1 MHAMQSPGSLSKK
14 RCGRRAKPL
23 PTLAGLHSPVS
34 LPPWPSVLAELVPPG
49 LRSPLRLTVA
59 ASALACGLLLTGCAT
74 APPRVIVETIPVP
87 EALLVCRDEPAP
99 PVDVTDRAV
108 GAWIVDLAEAGDDC
122 RAKLGAVRGIVE

>member
-1 MHAMQSPGSLSKK
+1 MQSPGSPSKR

-23 PTLAGLHSPVS
+23 PTLAGLPCHAS
-34 LPPWPSVLAELVPPG
+34 LPPWPSVFAELVPPG

-59 ASALACGLLLTGCAT
+59 ASVLASGLLLTGCAT
-74 APPRVIVETIPVP
+74 APPRVIVETAPVP